1 MYNQQIDGHD
11 DSSAPESRA
20 DSVSASMSQST
31 ETGSSSST
39 STSAWEENV
48 LSQDAWGMGV
58 STETPDFEKLY
69 TRYFEM

>member
-1 MYNQQIDGHD
+1 MYNPQIDGRD
-11 DSSAPESRA
+11 DSSVPESRA

-31 ETGSSSST
+31 ETGTST

>member
-1 MYNQQIDGHD
+1 MYNPQIDGRG
-11 DSSAPESRA
+11 DSSVPESRA

-31 ETGSSSST
+31 ETSI
-39 STSAWEENV
+39 SAWEENV
-48 LSQDAWGMGV
+48 LSQDAWGMGM

>member
-1 MYNQQIDGHD
+1 MYKQQIDGRD
-11 DSSAPESRA
+11 DTSAPESRA
-20 DSVSASMSQST
+20 DSVSASISQST
-31 ETGSSSST
+31 ETGT
-39 STSAWEENV
+39 STSAWEGNV